1 MKQTKSIQILEVI
14 TALVMFISVPIL
26 LFYLGIVVP
35 EYCACDETM
44 YEGQKGINIWG
55 DMVYCDAESQDFAKA
70 FFQLFTIVLL
80 GCLAVL
86 AFISFLTYQFKKN
99 NK

>member
-1 MKQTKSIQILEVI
+1 MKQAKPIYILKVI
-14 TALVMFISVPIL
+14 AALVVFISIPIL
-26 LFYLGIVVP
+26 LFYLGIIVP

-44 YEGQKGINIWG
+44 YEGQKGVNIWG

-80 GCLAVL
+80 ACLAIL
-86 AFISFLTYQFKKN
+86 AFIGFLIYRIKK
-99 NK
+99 